1 MCVDL
6 KQHEYRKARLRVAG
20 TSLSEI
26 ARQLSLSHTSVTVVS
41 QGYRRSARIE
51 AAIAAALGEKP
62 STTFPDRYPTTERGD
77 DALS

>member
-51 AAIAAALGEKP
+51 AAIAVALGEKP
-62 STTFPDRYPTTERGD
+62 STTFPDRYPATDGGD

>member
-1 MCVDL
+1 MCADL

-51 AAIAAALGEKP
+51 AAIAAALGENP
-62 STTFPDRYPTTERGD
+62 SATFPDRYPTTDGGD
-77 DALS
+77 DALN

>member
-20 TSLSEI
+20 TSLSQI
-26 ARQLSLSHTSVTVVS
+26 AGQLSLSHTSVTVVS

-51 AAIAAALGEKP
+51 AAISEALGEKLAA
-62 STTFPDRYPTTERGD
+62 TFPDRYPSTDGGD
-77 DALS
+77 DALI